1 MIDPDSDRPAYR
13 QLADRLRE
21 QIVSGNLQPGAAL
34 PSEERIHQ
42 EDGLSRNTIRRA
54 ISILRQ
60 EGLIVVDPP
69 RGTFVRVR
77 GPERIVELNAGDSAT
92 VRVPTSAERRQHEIP
107 EGVPALVVE
116 RANGRTEV
124 FPADLV
130 RIQASQPSQGGG
142 DR

>member
-21 QIVSGNLQPGAAL
+21 QIVSGQLQPGAAL

-54 ISILRQ
+54 ISILRH

-77 GPERIVELNAGDSAT
+77 GPEKVVVLEAGDSAT
-92 VRVPTSAERRQHEIP
+92 VRVPSSAERRQHDIP
-107 EGVPALVVE
+107 EGVPALIVD
-116 RANGRTEV
+116 RADGRTQV
-124 FPADLV
+124 YPADLV
-130 RIQASQPSQGGG
+130 RIRPSEP
-142 DR
+142 DSEK